1 MARLNLECID
11 INKLFMFGIMRVQKK
26 GVAPVSPGPLTPK
39 QYFQRVAHSGHYLLP
54 HYVSGLIVASNIK
67 LFYPGLG
74 TWNSS
79 ENGENIDNVLHVLM
93 KYTYAQ
99 VLTGGV
105 GPFNFETKDDL
116 THKFQLKRQSGG
128 LLITVPGGQVIGYI
142 LKTVPKFPED
152 QTGPDISPIDCQES
166 SLPPPPSRKRRSVS
180 DDKGYIK
187 KTTNIKELARDL
199 FSEGLRDSNTNIGSL
214 TASSR
219 NIEQLIRKSNLK
231 MDQLSQFIENMEK
244 MRDSDSQWKNLGAV
258 NQTEESFS

>member
-1 MARLNLECID
+1 M
-11 INKLFMFGIMRVQKK
+11 
-26 GVAPVSPGPLTPK
+26 SPGPLTPK

-54 HYVSGLIVASNIK
+54 HYVSSLIIASNIK

-79 ENGENIDNVLHVLM
+79 ENGESIDNVVHILM

-105 GPFNFETKDDL
+105 GPFNFEAKDDL

-152 QTGPDISPIDCQES
+152 QTGPDISPLDCQES
-166 SLPPPPSRKRRSVS
+166 GLPPSPSRKRRSVS
-180 DDKGYIK
+180 DYDDHFK
-187 KTTNIKELARDL
+187 KTTDIKILARNL
-199 FSEGLRDSNTNIGSL
+199 FSEGLRDSDTNTGSL
-214 TASSR
+214 TASSKD
-219 NIEQLIRKSNLK
+219 IEQLLQKSNLK
-231 MDQLSQFIENMEK
+231 MDQLSQFIESMEK
-244 MRDSDSQWKNLGAV
+244 MRDSDSQWRNLGSV
-258 NQTEESFS
+258 NQTADEPFS

>member
-1 MARLNLECID
+1 M
-11 INKLFMFGIMRVQKK
+11 NKLFMFGIMCVQKK
-26 GVAPVSPGPLTPK
+26 GVVPVSPGPLTPK
-39 QYFQRVAHSGHYLLP
+39 KYFQRVAHSGHFLLP
-54 HYVSGLIVASNIK
+54 HYVSGLIVASNVK

-79 ENGENIDNVLHVLM
+79 ENGESIDNVLHVLM

-105 GPFNFETKDDL
+105 GPFNFEAKDDL

-152 QTGPDISPIDCQES
+152 QTALNILPIDCQEPE
-166 SLPPPPSRKRRSVS
+166 LPPSPSRKRRSVS
-180 DDKGYIK
+180 DDK
-187 KTTNIKELARDL
+187 KTTNIKKMARDL

-214 TASSR
+214 TTSSR

-244 MRDSDSQWKNLGAV
+244 MRDSDSQWRNLGSV
-258 NQTEESFS
+258 NQTEKNFS